1 MIITILISIFLALVI
16 VPGIF
21 LLLQTRKRMRE
32 GNPVKTDYRILYN
45 FGKYIV
51 PFSIIVTIVFFVL
64 QIPFYAGLPIL
75 ALGLPYLVISRA
87 NKRKWQ

>member
-1 MIITILISIFLALVI
+1 MIITILIPVFLALVL
-16 VPGIF
+16 VPGII
-21 LLLQTRKRMRE
+21 LILQARKRMRE

-51 PFSIIVTIVFFVL
+51 PLGIIVTIVFFIL

-75 ALGLPYLVISRA
+75 ALGLLYLVIGRI
-87 NKRKWQ
+87 NRRKWQ